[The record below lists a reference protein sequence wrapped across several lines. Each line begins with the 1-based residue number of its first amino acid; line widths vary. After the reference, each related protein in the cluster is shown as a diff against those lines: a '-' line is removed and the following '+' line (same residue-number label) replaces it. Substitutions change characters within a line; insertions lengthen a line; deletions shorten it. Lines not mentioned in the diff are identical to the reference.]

1 VERAMWWPG
10 PTAATWQEAHNSPG
24 LTTTGTTWGLAEG
37 EMGGPRAVE
46 TYILVANTSATAG
59 QAKVTLLFEDGTPS
73 VTTTVALPA
82 NSRKTIYPPWEFPSQ
97 FPAGS
102 HRTFGAIIESVGASP
117 VPIVVE
123 RAMYNDA
130 LGIHWAAGT
139 GAAATKLQ

>member
-1 VERAMWWPG
+1 
-10 PTAATWQEAHNSPG
+10 
-24 LTTTGTTWGLAEG
+24 
-37 EMGGPRAVE
+37 VE

-139 GAAATKLQ
+139 GAAATKLR